1 MGVGTC
7 IEDEGI
13 YAGILALIEPIDKGP
28 LVVRLEVFS
37 FCIIFCMCIDN
48 LVSLWKFIHRE
59 FGLTCEINN
68 E

>member
-28 LVVRLEVFS
+28 LVVRLEVS
-37 FCIIFCMCIDN
+37 QSQTIILQ
-48 LVSLWKFIHRE
+48 LVERL
-59 FGLTCEINN
+59 
-68 E
+68 